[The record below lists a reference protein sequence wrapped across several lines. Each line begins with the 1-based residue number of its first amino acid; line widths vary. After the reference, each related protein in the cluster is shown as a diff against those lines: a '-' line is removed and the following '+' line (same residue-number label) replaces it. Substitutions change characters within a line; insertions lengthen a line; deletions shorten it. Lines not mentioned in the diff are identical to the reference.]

1 MGLANFYSCQLM
13 VFFELQIQS
22 IVLDLETSTLA
33 NFSPSNFIDS
43 CEWNSVGIFFF
54 YIFKQLI
61 HMNPCPKSILSF
73 KF

>member
-22 IVLDLETSTLA
+22 IVLETSTLA

-43 CEWNSVGIFFF
+43 CEWNSVGIFFLF
-54 YIFKQLI
+54 IFKQ
-61 HMNPCPKSILSF
+61 
-73 KF
+73 